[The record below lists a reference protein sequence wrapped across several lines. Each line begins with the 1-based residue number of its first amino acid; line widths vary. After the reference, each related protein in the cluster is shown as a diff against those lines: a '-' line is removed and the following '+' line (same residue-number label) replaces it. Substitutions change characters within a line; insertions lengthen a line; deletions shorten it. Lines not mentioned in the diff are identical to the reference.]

1 VAQNTRANIETLG
14 MLVGALSGSEL
25 VVTAVLVPNQRGS
38 SDMCEMTNE
47 EEIWEHID
55 QDQINLGWVHTHP
68 TQTSFMSSID
78 LHIHMPYQMLL
89 DESIAIVLSPKH
101 LPSCRVFRLC
111 HPNPPGLREVQE
123 CHMSKPELRNRHHP
137 DHKRGDSSEPGAHGD
152 PRGAVYEEAPHVRF
166 DPQRNVK
173 LVDLRR

>member
-1 VAQNTRANIETLG
+1 MPATAAAAAAAATRPCAGTSTKTKSTSAGCTRTQRRRRLCPRSTYTFTCHTRCSSTRWRHI
-14 MLVGALSGSEL
+14 
-25 VVTAVLVPNQRGS
+25 AVEPTPPLKQMAAS
-38 SDMCEMTNE
+38 
-47 EEIWEHID
+47 I
-55 QDQINLGWVHTHP
+55 HP
-68 TQTSFMSSID
+68 PSPQ
-78 LHIHMPYQMLL
+78 
-89 DESIAIVLSPKH
+89 SIAIVLSPKH

>member
-1 VAQNTRANIETLG
+1 MAASI
-14 MLVGALSGSEL
+14 
-25 VVTAVLVPNQRGS
+25 
-38 SDMCEMTNE
+38 
-47 EEIWEHID
+47 
-55 QDQINLGWVHTHP
+55 HP
-68 TQTSFMSSID
+68 PSPPQ
-78 LHIHMPYQMLL
+78 
-89 DESIAIVLSPKH
+89 SIAIVLSPKH